1 MKNKP
6 PYFTLDD
13 LTPDQLK
20 NVKIKGDQSL
30 NEVIKEVNKK
40 PKQYNFSKEEVRK
53 YAIKVLNT
61 ISQLSYSERMRVLD
75 HARKMNDVN

>member
-1 MKNKP
+1 MKNK

-13 LTPDQLK
+13 FTEDQLDK
-20 NVKIKGDQSL
+20 LKTTNPKL
-30 NEVIKEVNKK
+30 AEAIKEVNKK

-53 YAIKVLNT
+53 NAIKVLNT

>member
-1 MKNKP
+1 MKNK

-13 LTPDQLK
+13 FTDDQLDKLKTK
-20 NVKIKGDQSL
+20 NPKL
-30 NEVIKEVNKK
+30 NEIIREANKK

-53 YAIKVLNT
+53 HAIKVLNT
-61 ISQLSYSERMRVLD
+61 IAQLSYSERMRVLD

>member
-1 MKNKP
+1 MKNK

-13 LTPDQLK
+13 FTEDQLDK
-20 NVKIKGDQSL
+20 LKTTNPKL
-30 NEVIKEVNKK
+30 AEAIKEVNKK

-53 YAIKVLNT
+53 NAIKVLNA

>member
-1 MKNKP
+1 MKNK

-13 LTPDQLK
+13 FTEDQLDK
-20 NVKIKGDQSL
+20 LKTTNPKLAEI
-30 NEVIKEVNKK
+30 IKEVNKK

-53 YAIKVLNT
+53 NAIKVLNA